1 MSKVLIIG
9 GGAAGMMAGVF
20 AARNHHEVHILEK
33 NEKLG
38 KKVFITGKGRCNV
51 ANACDTEELF
61 PAVMSNPKFLYS
73 GFYSFGP
80 QDVMNFFEE
89 AGVPLKIE
97 RGNRVFPQSDH
108 SSDIIRALERELKKA
123 GAVIH
128 LHTAVKEIVKESET
142 DSASENQ
149 SQNEFRN
156 EAADQE
162 SAKAKDKAGKADNTV
177 KEKITGV
184 ILEDGTFVKGDAVI
198 VATGGFSY
206 QSTGSTGDGYRFA
219 RELGLKVTDISPSLV
234 PLKTKEDYIP
244 KLQGLSLKNTGLTI
258 KNGKKVLYEDF
269 GEMMFTHFGVT
280 GPMILSASA
289 HIGAKLAKAP
299 NGELSAYLDLKP
311 ALTKEQLDARILREF
326 EAGQN
331 KQFKNVIGVLFPSSL
346 TPVMLELGGI
356 PAEKKIHDISREERQ
371 HFIDLIKAF
380 PFTITG
386 MGEFKEAIITK
397 GGVSVKEINPG
408 TMESKKISGLYFT
421 GEVLD
426 LDAVTGGYNLQIA
439 WSTAYLAAQAIQ

>member
-51 ANACDTEELF
+51 TNACDTEELF
-61 PAVMSNPKFLYS
+61 PAMMSNPKFLYS
-73 GFYSFGP
+73 SFYSFTP
-80 QDVMNFFEE
+80 QDVMEFFEK
-89 AGVPLKIE
+89 AGVPLKVE

-123 GAVIH
+123 GAKIH

-142 DSASENQ
+142 DS
-149 SQNEFRN
+149 
-156 EAADQE
+156 
-162 SAKAKDKAGKADNTV
+162 V
-177 KEKITGV
+177 TGV
-184 ILEDGTFVKGDAVI
+184 ILTDGTFMEGDAVI

-219 RELGLKVTDISPSLV
+219 RELGLKVTDIAPSLV

-244 KLQGLSLKNTGLTI
+244 RLQGLSLKNTGLTI

-299 NGELSAYLDLKP
+299 NGELTAYLDLKP

-326 EAGQN
+326 EAGPN

-356 PAEKKIHDISREERQ
+356 PADKKIHDISREERQ

-386 MGEFKEAIITK
+386 MGEFKEAIITR

-408 TMESKKISGLYFT
+408 TMESKKISGLYFA

>member
-38 KKVFITGKGRCNV
+38 KNVFITGKGRCNV

-80 QDVMNFFEE
+80 QDVMDFFEE
-89 AGVPLKIE
+89 AGVPLKVE

-123 GAVIH
+123 GAGVH
-128 LHTAVKEIVKESET
+128 LHTAVKKVVKERTSDPET
-142 DSASENQ
+142 GIE
-149 SQNEFRN
+149 
-156 EAADQE
+156 
-162 SAKAKDKAGKADNTV
+162 
-177 KEKITGV
+177 KEKITGI
-184 ILEDGTFVKGDAVI
+184 ILADGTFMEGDAVI

-219 RELGLKVTDISPSLV
+219 EELGLKVTDISPSLV

-289 HIGAKLAKAP
+289 HIGSKLAKAP
-299 NGELSAYLDLKP
+299 NGELTAYLDLKP
-311 ALTKEQLDARILREF
+311 ALTREQLDARVLREF
-326 EAGQN
+326 ESGQN

-356 PAEKKIHDISREERQ
+356 PADKKIHDISREERQ

-408 TMESKKISGLYFT
+408 TMESKKISGLYFA

-439 WSTAYLAAQAIQ
+439 WSTAYLAAQAIA

>member
-51 ANACDTEELF
+51 TNACDTEELF
-61 PAVMSNPKFLYS
+61 PAMMSNPKFLYS
-73 GFYSFGP
+73 SFYSFTP
-80 QDVMNFFEE
+80 QDVMEFFEE
-89 AGVPLKIE
+89 AGVSLKVE

-123 GAVIH
+123 GAKIH
-128 LHTAVKEIVKESET
+128 LHTVVKEIVKESEI
-142 DSASENQ
+142 DS
-149 SQNEFRN
+149 
-156 EAADQE
+156 
-162 SAKAKDKAGKADNTV
+162 V
-177 KEKITGV
+177 TGV
-184 ILEDGTFVKGDAVI
+184 ILTDGTFMEGDAVI

-219 RELGLKVTDISPSLV
+219 RELGLKVTDIAPSLV

-244 KLQGLSLKNTGLTI
+244 RLQGLSLKNTGLTI

-326 EAGQN
+326 EAGPN

-386 MGEFKEAIITK
+386 MGEFKEAIITR

-408 TMESKKISGLYFT
+408 TMESKKISGLYFA